1 MNAMDRHAPAVAAAP
16 VVSATPSAP
25 SAPIAV
31 AVLDND
37 ALALEA
43 LRVVVTRQHMPC
55 TVAWHT
61 TSVAVALH
69 RCTLGG
75 SVPDVLI
82 LDMALDGISGTEV
95 AARIRR
101 RNARTAIIGVTA
113 YSLDTY
119 RDDAVIAGMQALIAK
134 DKLVRE
140 LPSAMTSIAN
150 GGVWPESSE
159 NGGFDTVAESHRRL
173 RESATAGLA
182 AERLSAR
189 EREILQR
196 YAAGAGTDDI
206 AAALAVSRN
215 SVFTYVRRACA
226 KLGVRT
232 RAEALEQLRLHRM
245 FR

>member
-1 MNAMDRHAPAVAAAP
+1 MNAMNRRAPAVVAAP
-16 VVSATPSAP
+16 VVVPAAL

-31 AVLDND
+31 ALLDND

-43 LRVVVTRQHMPC
+43 LRVVVARQHMPC

-69 RCTLGG
+69 RCASGG
-75 SVPDVLI
+75 NVPDALL

-101 RNARTAIIGVTA
+101 RNACTAIIGVTA
-113 YSLDTY
+113 YSLDAY

-140 LPSAMTSIAN
+140 LPSVMASIVS

-159 NGGFDTVAESHRRL
+159 KGGFDTVAESHRRL
-173 RESATAGLA
+173 HETTIAGLA
-182 AERLSAR
+182 AEQLSAR
-189 EREILQR
+189 ERDILQR
-196 YAAGAGTDDI
+196 YAAGASTDDI
-206 AAALAVSRN
+206 AAALAISRN
-215 SVFTYVRRACA
+215 SVFTYVRRACT